1 MQEKNDIAETFL
13 ERVLAQE
20 NENIIAW
27 TLYAL
32 LYEQKGQELNAEI
45 TLKKALKINQ
55 AHLAE
60 LNAPLNGLNELAPSE
75 NAAAAEET
83 SKKAEEGKITASHS
97 IFLSNSY
104 F

>member
-1 MQEKNDIAETFL
+1 MQEKNDVAETFL

-45 TLKKALKINQ
+45 TLKKALKMNQ

-60 LNAPLNGLNELAPSE
+60 LHGHLNGLNEIAPSE
-75 NAAAAEET
+75 NTGAEET
-83 SKKAEEGKITASHS
+83 SAKKAEEGLELW
-97 IFLSNSY
+97 FLNKNKY
-104 F
+104 KF

>member
-13 ERVLAQE
+13 ERVLSQE

-45 TLKKALKINQ
+45 TLKKVLKMNQ

-60 LNAPLNGLNELAPSE
+60 LNAPLNGLHEFAPSDTVG
-75 NAAAAEET
+75 EEYVST
-83 SKKAEEGKITASHS
+83 KKAEEGKM
-97 IFLSNSY
+97 IF
-104 F
+104 